1 MQGVCPKSPDQNTA
15 GPGGGIKAPLFFF
28 CHSCN
33 TWSLPGQELNPL
45 K

>member
-28 CHSCN
+28 ATPATHGASQARN
-33 TWSLPGQELNPL
+33 
-45 K
+45 